1 MRPTIHI
8 GRGSVAV
15 ENPPQAL
22 LENLRRFRRND
33 GGGSYE
39 PLYIKAEEGNMIV
52 TAPGFARRVI
62 NLCEGTHGFVKN
74 EKVPMPDPIL
84 SGSGFWSPYIG
95 DAIMNEGGVI
105 AIPELL
111 GAEEVCAAIIRAF
124 PHEALVDRGTPLC
137 VIAEKDLESARR
149 MVKLLRAM
157 LPDRDV
163 CCPSLG
169 GLGNDGDD
177 VIITIYNSLDDI
189 PLRMAGIFIGLD
201 LHGSDFIK
209 RAEKISMLRNA
220 ARWGIYET
228 SFGGLP
234 DELDMDVE
242 AMFGPVVSSVTY
254 DDAVK
259 AGIAA
264 PITVCWLP
272 CPRPKSCIGG
282 NPKVLAAFAMQENE
296 KFVEIVANIVRNTS
310 GELGCI
316 CRVESIAA
324 AKRIGEYIPCVNQ
337 IHRTCPIACR
347 RRDAEAVE
355 SGVLRK
361 AIIAE
366 DVFPK
371 KTSHAVMVVVTCG
384 GAEAARSHIPWM
396 PIKNKSD
403 RAYIIDFTH
412 DWDLHNGRKGRLAL
426 NDEARKKCYKD
437 MGFNQISLER
447 FSQLPFL

>member
-22 LENLRRFRRND
+22 LENLRRFRR
-33 GGGSYE
+33 GSYE

-52 TAPGFARRVI
+52 TAPGFARRI
-62 NLCEGTHGFVKN
+62 IDMSRDSLIKDERI
-74 EKVPMPDPIL
+74 PMPDPM
-84 SGSGFWSPYIG
+84 GSRDYGFWDSVIS
-95 DAIMNEGGVI
+95 DAVMGGGGVV
-105 AIPELL
+105 AIPEIL
-111 GAEEVCAAIIRAF
+111 GAEEMCAAIIRAF
-124 PHEALVDRGTPLC
+124 PHEALIDRGTPLC
-137 VIAEKDLESARR
+137 VIAEKDVESARR

-163 CCPSLG
+163 SCPSLG

-209 RAEKISMLRNA
+209 RAEKISILRNA

-228 SFGGLP
+228 SFGGRP

-272 CPRPKSCIGG
+272 CPKPKTYIGG

-296 KFVEIVANIVRNTS
+296 KFVEMVSNIILNTS
-310 GELGCI
+310 GELGCV
-316 CRVESIAA
+316 CRVETLAA
-324 AKRIGEYIPCVNQ
+324 AGRIGFRTQVTQ
-337 IHRTCPIACR
+337 ITRKVPIKNR
-347 RRDAEAVE
+347 QRDINAIET
-355 SGVLRK
+355 GVLGK

-396 PIKNKSD
+396 PLKNKSD

-437 MGFNQISLER
+437 MGFSQISLEH

>member
-22 LENLRRFRRND
+22 LENLRRFRRGND
-33 GGGSYE
+33 GGSYE

-52 TAPGFARRVI
+52 TAPGFARRI
-62 NLCEGTHGFVKN
+62 IDMSRDSLIKDERI
-74 EKVPMPDPIL
+74 PMPDPI
-84 SGSGFWSPYIG
+84 GSRDYGFWDSVIS
-95 DAIMNEGGVI
+95 DAVMGGGGVV
-105 AIPELL
+105 AIPEIL
-111 GAEEVCAAIIRAF
+111 GAEEVCASIIRAF

-149 MVKLLRAM
+149 TVKLLRAM

-228 SFGGLP
+228 SFGGRP

-242 AMFGPVVSSVTY
+242 AMFGPVISSVTY

-272 CPRPKSCIGG
+272 CPRPKAYIGG

-296 KFVEIVANIVRNTS
+296 KFVEMVSNIILNTS

-316 CRVESIAA
+316 CRVETLAA
-324 AKRIGEYIPCVNQ
+324 AGRIGFRTQVTQ
-337 IHRTCPIACR
+337 ITRKVPIKNR
-347 RRDAEAVE
+347 QRDIGAIET
-355 SGVLRK
+355 GVLRK

-371 KTSHAVMVVVTCG
+371 KTSHAVMAVVTCG
-384 GAEAARSHIPWM
+384 GAEAARSHIPW
-396 PIKNKSD
+396 IQLKNKRD

-412 DWDLHNGRKGRLAL
+412 DWDLHNGRKGHLAL

-437 MGFNQISLER
+437 MGFNQISLEH